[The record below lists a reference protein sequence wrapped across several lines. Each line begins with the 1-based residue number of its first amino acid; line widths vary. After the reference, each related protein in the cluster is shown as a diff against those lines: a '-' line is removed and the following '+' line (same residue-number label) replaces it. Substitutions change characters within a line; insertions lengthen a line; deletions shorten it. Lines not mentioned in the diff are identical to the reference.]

1 MGPFLRADELRAVDD
16 WFSREDRYALGTDLS
31 TGRCFVSF
39 PVNAGAVGYEEYYE
53 VDAETYGHYLADP
66 ELALPFVEECRR
78 HEHDN
83 LLMVKPGWN
92 RGTPS

>member
-1 MGPFLRADELRAVDD
+1 MGRFLRADELRAVDD